1 MLQWMGGSR
10 RKVTTS
16 RKSTHKRQKQYFEQ
30 RKRQQ
35 QELVAGLE
43 NNADGVNP
51 ANRHQKEQRSLDIL
65 SLLNLSTFAQECN
78 GPYPS
83 GRGDMEVKASRLD
96 HIMKGLPTKP
106 NGTTASGDSIEIT
119 RTST

>member
-1 MLQWMGGSR
+1 MWCVFFVCHSCNQLNPYAVFIPGYSF
-10 RKVTTS
+10 RKTI
-16 RKSTHKRQKQYFEQ
+16 Q
-30 RKRQQ
+30 
-35 QELVAGLE
+35 
-43 NNADGVNP
+43 
-51 ANRHQKEQRSLDIL
+51 
-65 SLLNLSTFAQECN
+65 
-78 GPYPS
+78 